1 MRSTSPSCP
10 ASAVWAWRGQLVS
23 GVFTFLFC
31 KVKRLVVINIPHP
44 SPRPFSLIPCLV
56 FLGVVMSIIAHE
68 SVEKRPLHFQDIC
81 RCHWKTHAIPKR
93 VLVVF
98 FFFFN
103 RMIYDIFYWSEDCQ
117 SYWWVSFDWRKI
129 MFKRCRFVPS
139 VLVVEMEILKA
150 FSCVVTCE
158 FFHSSKYNVQKKAL
172 CNMK

>member
-10 ASAVWAWRGQLVS
+10 ATAVWAWRGQLVS

-56 FLGVVMSIIAHE
+56 FLGVVMCIIAHE

-98 FFFFN
+98 FFFLTEWF
-103 RMIYDIFYWSEDCQ
+103 MIYFTEVKIASPTDE
-117 SYWWVSFDWRKI
+117 WVLIEGKSCLRDVDLCLLFSLSRWKFWRH
-129 MFKRCRFVPS
+129 
-139 VLVVEMEILKA
+139 LVV
-150 FSCVVTCE
+150 
-158 FFHSSKYNVQKKAL
+158 
-172 CNMK
+172 